1 VGHFGSDPTDEELSF
16 DNFIVAF
23 DGLLGHDGL
32 IPDAEMAKFTAFMLA
47 VVPPPNPIRPLDN
60 RLVGDALLGSNR
72 FGAPQTDSGVLAC
85 NDCHVV
91 APASGFF
98 GANGT
103 RSFQQE
109 PQHFKVPHLR
119 NVYAKVGMFGMP
131 RVDFL
136 AGGDNGHQGPQIR
149 GFGMLHDGSV
159 DTVFRFLGATPFTL
173 TDTDRRHL
181 EQFMFEF
188 PSDYAPIVGQQAT
201 LTAASGGTVGPRI
214 DLLIE
219 RAHAC
224 FELLD
229 VPGAS
234 ECDLVVKGNVAGQAR
249 GWLGE
254 LEGGCGPAQPLLFR
268 SDRRSDPVL
277 TDLQLRT
284 LATGDAT
291 LTYTCAPPGSG
302 RRMALDHDEDGHFDR
317 DELDAG
323 TDPADPLS
331 TPPTVA
337 TGTPVTTRKILIRDS
352 ADDREDRRKVVIL
365 SKDEG
370 IVVPAPG
377 SGGDPTCNGDP
388 PGTVKASL
396 TVSSSASGEVH
407 RASLPCENW
416 ALLGSPSAPKG
427 YRYRD
432 APLDD
437 GTVKTAL
444 WKPGKLRLVAQGK
457 GAFFLDYDLV
467 AGVSQDTVDAV
478 LVNDGG
484 NVCMA
489 CPPYGGQDGSDANRF
504 SGRSCAPPGVC
515 GAT

>member
-1 VGHFGSDPTDEELSF
+1 MS
-16 DNFIVAF
+16 
-23 DGLLGHDGL
+23 
-32 IPDAEMAKFTAFMLA
+32 KFTAFMLA

-60 RLVGDALLGSNR
+60 ELVGDALLGLNR
-72 FGAPQTDSGVLAC
+72 FGATQTDSGVLAC
-85 NDCHVV
+85 KDCHVI

-131 RVDFL
+131 QIDFL

-173 TDTDRRHL
+173 TEADRRHL
-181 EQFMFEF
+181 EQFMLQF
-188 PSDYAPIVGQQAT
+188 PSDYAPIVGQQIT
-201 LTAASGGTVGPRI
+201 LTATGGGPVASRI

-219 RAHAC
+219 RAEAC
-224 FELLD
+224 FELLG

-234 ECDLVVKGNVAGQAR
+234 ECDLVVKGNVAGEAR

-254 LEGGCGPAQPLLFR
+254 LEGGCVPAQPLLFR
-268 SDRRSDPVL
+268 SDRLSDPVL
-277 TDLQLRT
+277 TDAQLRA
-284 LATGDAT
+284 LATGDGT
-291 LTYTCAPPGSG
+291 LTYTCVPPGSG
-302 RRMALDHDEDGHFDR
+302 RRMALDRDEDGHFDR
-317 DELDAG
+317 DEIDAG

-331 TPPTVA
+331 TPTTAA

-352 ADDREDRRKVVIL
+352 ADDREERRKIVIL
-365 SKDEG
+365 SQDEN
-370 IVVPAPG
+370 IVVPAPA
-377 SGGDPTCNGDP
+377 SSGDPTCNGDP
-388 PGTVKASL
+388 PGTVKVSL
-396 TVSSSASGEVH
+396 TVSSSMSGEVH
-407 RASLPCENW
+407 RTNLPCENW
-416 ALLGSPSAPKG
+416 ALLGSPAAPKG

-432 APLDD
+432 PFLDG
-437 GTVKTAL
+437 GTIKTAL
-444 WKPGKLRLVAQGK
+444 WKDGKLRLVAQGK
-457 GAFFLDYDLV
+457 GTFFLDYDLV

-478 LVNDGG
+478 LVSDGG

-489 CPPYGGQDGSDANRF
+489 CPPFGGGNGSDGNRF
-504 SGRSCAPPGVC
+504 TGRSCAAPGVC
-515 GAT
+515 GTI